1 MYRNVLEL
9 IMQSE
14 NTDNH
19 KYLAQLMQT
28 QNIWFEFKS
37 CIDKL
42 LEQNVIGI
50 FISYEFIY

>member
-50 FISYEFIY
+50 FISYQFIY